1 MPNNIKV
8 ASYPPKGKEAETEM
22 LQKLFLISL
31 IVFCITLIAFTGL
44 TRNSLCEI
52 RIKQGET
59 EVAATLAYESNG

>member
-1 MPNNIKV
+1 
-8 ASYPPKGKEAETEM
+8 M

-59 EVAATLAYESNG
+59 EVAATLAYESKR

>member
-1 MPNNIKV
+1 
-8 ASYPPKGKEAETEM
+8 
-22 LQKLFLISL
+22 
-31 IVFCITLIAFTGL
+31 GL